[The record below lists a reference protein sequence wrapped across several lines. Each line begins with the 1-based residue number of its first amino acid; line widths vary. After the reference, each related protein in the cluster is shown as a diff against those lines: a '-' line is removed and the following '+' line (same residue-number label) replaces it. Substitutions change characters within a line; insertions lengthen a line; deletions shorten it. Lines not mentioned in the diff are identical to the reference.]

1 VHFIDQF
8 FPLGEAMNQAQ
19 NQIRTPRLAPMAL
32 AVAAGI
38 AAITAL
44 PAYAQSEDETEL
56 ERIEVT
62 GSRIRRVDVE
72 TSQPILTITREE
84 IEQQGFQSV
93 TDILQNLA
101 AMGNPPL
108 SRASPLSAGE
118 AAGGQFISL
127 RDLGANRTLVLL
139 DGKRVGITTG
149 GIQDISLI
157 PVSMIERVEILKD
170 GASSIYGSDAI
181 AGVVNLITRQGF
193 NGLQANVYYGEQSE
207 GDGEIEKYDFVMG
220 ATGERGAITTTV
232 EYGTEGGVAA
242 SDRPFS
248 AFPRSSRYPNLGWTT
263 VSQWGAIAG
272 FRGPGCAPAP
282 APACQ
287 YSLDRGEDWRDFLNN
302 FHLQNGAAP
311 DGDVSNTNLQTDLR
325 TPVERRSFFTSGYF
339 DLSDTLRFRAD
350 ALYGERVSDRQVAG
364 YPYQSAAFG
373 TPMSIN
379 SYYNP
384 LGNAHGFATPQATQF
399 WRRTWEVPRIETATT
414 HTWRFTAGLEG
425 SFTFADRYFDWD
437 VSWLYNNN
445 QVVQENYGNLN
456 VSRVALAVGPS
467 FVNAQGIVQCG
478 TPAAPIALTACVPWN
493 PFIPFGRVG
502 DGGLTDN
509 AALQNFLFQT
519 LNSTGD
525 TESMIA
531 SANITGEIISLP
543 AGAMS
548 FAFGLE
554 HRSEDGKFTPDAM
567 AVTGNSTT
575 LSAGPTEGGYS
586 LDEAYLELLI
596 PVLADMSFAK
606 ELSFNLATRYSDYDT
621 FGSTNNSKAGFK
633 WAPTDTLLFRGTWAQ
648 GFRAPTIAQLYGG
661 GSQTFS
667 FFTDPCDTLYGA
679 SASNAAVRAAC
690 AEDIANAATFRQLQQ
705 GFVPSTQAN
714 AQTPIAFFSG
724 SNPFLLPE
732 ESIGKNLGFVWSPG
746 DFLEGFNLGIDWW
759 KIRVEDTMVTDTPT
773 QILNDCYIEG
783 IASRCALFTRDPVSG
798 IVNQMSFGQRNA
810 GYIEVEGY
818 DIDLSYRWETDFGSF
833 NASLL
838 STYVAQNNFKTTN
851 DAGVR
856 ETQQNSFGSNYR
868 LRSNGNLSWNYG
880 DFGVSYGFRYYSKM
894 KEACLSI
901 VVAPDECSE
910 PTYIDNRGV
919 ATAINV
925 LGSNTVHDVQFRWAA
940 PWDATISVGANNVT
954 DHYGPPMYTQIDS
967 NVSYNGGFDIG
978 RFWYVK
984 YQQNF

>member
-1 VHFIDQF
+1 MKQSHT
-8 FPLGEAMNQAQ
+8 
-19 NQIRTPRLAPMAL
+19 QIRMPRIAPMAL
-32 AVAAGI
+32 AISAGI
-38 AAITAL
+38 AGFTAL
-44 PAYAQSEDETEL
+44 PVYAQSEDDTTL

-62 GSRIRRVDVE
+62 GSRIRRVDTE

-93 TDILQNLA
+93 TDILQNLS

-108 SRASPLSAGE
+108 SRAAPLSAGE

-157 PVSMIERVEILKD
+157 PVSVIERVEILKD

-181 AGVVNLITRQGF
+181 AGVVNLITRTGY
-193 NGLQANVYYGEQSE
+193 NGMQANAYYGEQSE
-207 GDGEIEKYDFVMG
+207 GDGEIEKYDFVLG
-220 ATGERGAITTTV
+220 ATGERGGLTMVV
-232 EYGTEGGVAA
+232 EHGTEGRVAA

-248 AFPRSSRYPNLGWTT
+248 AFPRSSRYPTLGWTT
-263 VSQWGAIAG
+263 VSQWGTINLPAALG
-272 FRGPGCAPAP
+272 GNRVLGRGA
-282 APACQ
+282 
-287 YSLDRGEDWRDFLNN
+287 DWRQIGN
-302 FHLQNGAAP
+302 FNALNGAAP
-311 DGDVSNTNLQTDLR
+311 NGDVSNTNEQTDLR
-325 TPVERRSFFTSGYF
+325 TPVERRSFYANGYF
-339 DLSDTLRFRAD
+339 DLTDTIRFRAD

-373 TPMSIN
+373 TPMSSQ

-384 LGNAHGFATPQATQF
+384 VGTWHGFATPQNVNF
-399 WRRTWEVPRIETATT
+399 WRRAWEIPRIEEATT
-414 HTWRFTAGLEG
+414 HTWRFTAAVEG
-425 SFTFADRYFDWD
+425 SFNFADRYFDWD

-445 QVVQENYGNLN
+445 QVVQENFGNLN
-456 VSRVALAVGPS
+456 VSRVAQAVGPS
-467 FVNAQGIVQCG
+467 FLNSQGIVQCG
-478 TPAAPIALTACVPWN
+478 TPSAPIALTACVPWN
-493 PFIPFGRVG
+493 PFIPFGRTG
-502 DGGLTDN
+502 DGGLDGN

-525 TESMIA
+525 TETMVA

-554 HRSEDGKFTPDAM
+554 HRSEDGKFIPDAM

-575 LSAGPTEGGYS
+575 LSAGPTQGGYS

-596 PVLADMSFAK
+596 PVLSDMAFAK
-606 ELSFNLATRYSDYDT
+606 ELSFNLASRYSDYDT
-621 FGSTNNSKAGFK
+621 FGSTTNNKAGFK
-633 WAPTDTLLFRGTWAQ
+633 WAPSESFLIRGTWAE
-648 GFRAPTIAQLYGG
+648 GFRAPTIAQLFGG
-661 GSQTFS
+661 GSQTFA
-667 FFTDPCDTLYGA
+667 FFTDPCDTVYGA

-690 AEDIANAATFRQLQQ
+690 AADIANANTFRQLQQ

-724 SNPFLLPE
+724 SNPNLLPE
-732 ESIGKNLGFVWSPG
+732 NSIGKNLGFVWSG
-746 DFLEGFNLGIDWW
+746 GGFLEGFNASIDWW

-773 QILNDCYIEG
+773 QILFDCYVQN
-783 IASRCALFTRDPVSG
+783 IASRCNNFTRDPVTG

-810 GYIEVEGY
+810 GYIDVEGY
-818 DIDLSYRWETDFGSF
+818 DVDLTYRWETDFGSF

-838 STYVAQNNFKTTN
+838 STYVSKNNFKTTN
-851 DAGVR
+851 DPNVLENQA
-856 ETQQNSFGSNYR
+856 NSFGSNYR
-868 LRSNGNLSWNYG
+868 LR
-880 DFGVSYGFRYYSKM
+880 YGFRYYSKM
-894 KEACLSI
+894 KEACLSASTI
-901 VVAPDECSE
+901 PEECSD
-910 PTYIDNRGV
+910 PGYVNNIG
-919 ATAINV
+919 APQPINV
-925 LGSNTVHDVQFRWAA
+925 LGSNTFHDVQFRWSA
-940 PWDATISVGANNVT
+940 PWDATVSIGANNVT
-954 DHYGPPMYTQIDS
+954 DHYGPPMYTQTDS

>member
-1 VHFIDQF
+1 
-8 FPLGEAMNQAQ
+8 MNQVQ
-19 NQIRTPRLAPMAL
+19 NHLRSPRVAPLAL
-32 AVAAGI
+32 AIGAGI
-38 AAITAL
+38 AAITAA
-44 PAYAQSEDETEL
+44 PAPVYAQSDDTEL

-72 TSQPILTITREE
+72 TSQPVLTITREE
-84 IEQQGFQSV
+84 IEQQGFQSI

-127 RDLGANRTLVLL
+127 RDLGSNRTLVLL
-139 DGKRVGITTG
+139 DGKRVGVTTAG
-149 GIQDISLI
+149 NQDISLI

-193 NGLQANVYYGEQSE
+193 NGMQANAYYGEQSE

-220 ATGERGAITTTV
+220 ATGERGAITTTI
-232 EYGTEGGVAA
+232 EYGTEGVVSAA
-242 SDRPFS
+242 DRPFS
-248 AFPRSSRYPNLGWTT
+248 AFPRSSRFPNLGWTT
-263 VSQWGAIAG
+263 VSQWGVLV
-272 FRGPGCAPAP
+272 PA
-282 APACQ
+282 A
-287 YSLDRGEDWRDFLNN
+287 STGLGNRVLDRGGDWRNIGAFHPLNGN
-302 FHLQNGAAP
+302 AP

-339 DLSDTLRFRAD
+339 DLTDTVRFRAD

-364 YPYQSAAFG
+364 YPYQSNAFG
-373 TPMSIN
+373 TPMSAN

-384 LGNAHGFATPQATQF
+384 LGSFHGFATPQAVTF

-414 HTWRFTAGLEG
+414 HTWRFTGGLEG

-456 VSRVALAVGPS
+456 VSRVAQAVGPS
-467 FVNAQGIVQCG
+467 FLNAQGVVQCG
-478 TPAAPIALTACVPWN
+478 TALAPIALTSCVPWN
-493 PFIPFGRVG
+493 PFIPFGRTG
-502 DGGLTDN
+502 DGGLDGN
-509 AALQNFLFQT
+509 QALQNFLFQT

-525 TESMIA
+525 TETMVA
-531 SANITGEIISLP
+531 SANLTGEIMSLP

-554 HRSEDGKFTPDAM
+554 HRSEDGSFTPDAM

-586 LDEAYLELLI
+586 LDEAYLELLV
-596 PVLADMSFAK
+596 PVLSDMAFAK

-633 WAPTDTLLFRGTWAQ
+633 WAPSDTLLFRGTWAQ
-648 GFRAPTIAQLYGG
+648 GFRAPTIAQLFGG

-667 FFTDPCDTLYGA
+667 FFTDPCDTQFGA
-679 SASNAAVRAAC
+679 SRNNAAVRAAC
-690 AEDIANAATFRQLQQ
+690 AGDITNADTFRQLQQ
-705 GFVPSTQAN
+705 GFVPSTTAN

-724 SNPFLLPE
+724 SNPFLQPE

-773 QILNDCYIEG
+773 QILNDCYVDG
-783 IASRCALFTRDPVSG
+783 IASRCSLFTRDPVTG

-838 STYVAQNNFKTTN
+838 STYVAQNNFKSTN
-851 DAGVR
+851 APNIE
-856 ETQQNSFGSNYR
+856 ETQSNSFGSNYR
-868 LRSNGNLSWNYG
+868 LRSNGNLAWNYG

-901 VVAPDECSE
+901 TLAPDECSN
-910 PTYIDNRGV
+910 PGYIDNRGI
-919 ATAINV
+919 ATPINE
-925 LGSNTVHDVQFRWAA
+925 LGSNTFHDVQFRWSA
-940 PWDATISVGANNVT
+940 PWDAVISVGANNVT
-954 DHYGPPMYTQIDS
+954 DHYGPPMYSQVDS

>member
-1 VHFIDQF
+1 MNHAQHQF
-8 FPLGEAMNQAQ
+8 
-19 NQIRTPRLAPMAL
+19 RTPRIAPMAL
-32 AVAAGI
+32 AITAGI
-38 AAITAL
+38 AAITAV

-84 IEQQGFQSV
+84 IEQQGFQSI
-93 TDILQNLA
+93 TDILQNLS

-127 RDLGANRTLVLL
+127 RDLGSNRTLVLL
-139 DGKRVGITTG
+139 DGKRVGVTTAG
-149 GIQDISLI
+149 NQDISLI

-193 NGLQANVYYGEQSE
+193 NGMQANVYYGEQSE

-232 EYGTEGGVAA
+232 EYGTEGVVAA

-263 VSQWGAIAG
+263 VSQWGVLNLPAALG
-272 FRGPGCAPAP
+272 GNRVLGRGA
-282 APACQ
+282 
-287 YSLDRGEDWRDFLNN
+287 DWRVAANFNPLNAN
-302 FHLQNGAAP
+302 AP
-311 DGDVSNTNLQTDLR
+311 DGDVSNTNEQTDLR

-339 DLSDTLRFRAD
+339 DLTDSMRFRAD

-364 YPYQSAAFG
+364 YPYQSAAFA
-373 TPMSIN
+373 TPMSAN

-384 LGNAHGFATPQATQF
+384 FGSFHGFATPTAVQF
-399 WRRTWEVPRIETATT
+399 SRRTWEVPRIETATT
-414 HTWRFTAGLEG
+414 HTWRFTGGLEG

-456 VSRVALAVGPS
+456 VSRVAQAVGPS
-467 FVNAQGIVQCG
+467 FLNAQGVVQCG
-478 TPAAPIALTACVPWN
+478 TQAAPIALTACVPWN
-493 PFIPFGRVG
+493 PAIPFGRVG

-525 TESMIA
+525 TETMIA
-531 SANITGEIISLP
+531 SANITGEIVSLP

-554 HRSEDGKFTPDAM
+554 HRSEDGSFTPDAM

-575 LSAGPTEGGYS
+575 LSAGPTVGGYS
-586 LDEAYLELLI
+586 LDEAYLELLV
-596 PVLADMSFAK
+596 PVLSDMAFAK
-606 ELSFNLATRYSDYDT
+606 ELSFSLASRYSDYDT

-648 GFRAPTIAQLYGG
+648 GFRAPTIAQLFGG

-667 FFTDPCDTLYGA
+667 FFTDPCDTVYGA
-679 SASNAAVRAAC
+679 SSNNAAVRSAC
-690 AEDIANAATFRQLQQ
+690 AADIANAGSFRQLQQ

-724 SNPFLLPE
+724 SNPFLQPE

-746 DFLEGFNLGIDWW
+746 GFLENFNLGIDWW

-773 QILNDCYIEG
+773 QILNDCYIDNVV
-783 IASRCALFTRDPVSG
+783 SRCNLFTRDPVTG

-810 GYIEVEGY
+810 GFIEVEGY

-838 STYVAQNNFKTTN
+838 STYVSQNDFKSNNISTLPENQT
-851 DAGVR
+851 
-856 ETQQNSFGSNYR
+856 NSFGSNYR

-901 VVAPDECSE
+901 VVAPDECSD
-910 PTYIDNRGV
+910 PTYIDNRGI
-919 ATAINV
+919 ATPINV
-925 LGSNTVHDVQFRWAA
+925 LGSNTFHDVQFRWSA